1 MCGMCQIMARP
12 EEFPIKFQLAVS
24 QEMEELINDWRRS
37 QKDLPN
43 RSEAIRRLIEV
54 ALRRIKPRVSTE

>member
-1 MCGMCQIMARP
+1 MCQIMARP